1 MFDSIFIEKLLWEA
15 PGGEGSAED
24 VSELFVK
31 TTDPEL
37 VEGEIFLENARCF
50 EARAFELEHGD
61 SRTDGEF
68 ESCLIHNHSTV
79 GEASDWSFGI
89 IDTETKNICAGD
101 LEAY

>member
-15 PGGEGSAED
+15 PGREGSAKD

-37 VEGEIFLENARCF
+37 VEGKIFLENARCL

-68 ESCLIHNHSTV
+68 ESSLIHNHSSV
-79 GEASDWSFGI
+79 GKASDWSFRVI
-89 IDTETKNICAGD
+89 YTETKNICAGD